1 MDKKVRDKT
10 KKKELAGE
18 SVSAPQEN
26 DSSSSLAKM
35 LSVMDLFTVDKP
47 VWSTTDILSAL
58 RASRSTGYR
67 YIKALT
73 SAGLLSAVG
82 NGYYILGPRIIELD
96 LQIRMTDPLSH
107 ASDGVLE
114 QLVEATGHSA
124 LLCMLFQNSVLCIR
138 ECRAQL
144 SPEKLFSRGQR
155 RPLFQGAMSKAV
167 LAYLPYHRLHA
178 IFTRRQDTIGE
189 AGLGSTW
196 SEFREKMAAIR
207 SDGFVQSVGEFN
219 PGVVGIAAPIFNA
232 DEAIIGSIGLAFNAD
247 ELEAT
252 EVSRVIL
259 LVKRASRVITD
270 RMGLTESGLGMSPR
284 AVG

>member
-1 MDKKVRDKT
+1 MDNKVPDKS
-10 KKKELAGE
+10 KREKLPGE
-18 SVSAPQEN
+18 FVSAPEGTDN
-26 DSSSSLAKM
+26 SSSLAKM
-35 LSVMDLFTVDKP
+35 LSILDLFTVDEP
-47 VWSTTDILSAL
+47 VWSTIDILSAL

-155 RPLFQGAMSKAV
+155 RPLFSGAVSKAV

-178 IFTRRQDTIGE
+178 IFTRRRDTINDAE
-189 AGLGSTW
+189 LGKTW

-207 SDGFVQSVGEFN
+207 SDGFVKSVGEFN

-232 DEAIIGSIGLAFNAD
+232 DEAIVGSIGVAFNAD

-259 LVKRASRVITD
+259 LVKRASRVVTE
-270 RMGLTESGLGMSPR
+270 RMSKMESGLGMSPR